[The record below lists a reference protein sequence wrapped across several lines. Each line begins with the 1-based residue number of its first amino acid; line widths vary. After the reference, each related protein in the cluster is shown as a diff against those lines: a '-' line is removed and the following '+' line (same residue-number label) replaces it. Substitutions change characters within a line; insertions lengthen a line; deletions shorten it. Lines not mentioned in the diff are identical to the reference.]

1 MVSTGG
7 VAHTGKRQLVLDVEC
22 FPNYFL
28 VMFTSADGKYKAFE
42 HYRDHPLDRVGLAR
56 MLIHPQVEIVT
67 FNGNGYDIPIISL
80 ALSGADT
87 TTLHSAT
94 VDIIERQMRPWNFY
108 REYDIPELQLN
119 HIDLIEVAPGQASL
133 KIYGGR
139 LHGKRL
145 QDLPFP
151 PGTILSPEQRKAVL
165 KYCRNDCIETFGLLK
180 DLTPQIDL
188 RRTMSVQYGVDLR
201 SKSDAQIAEAV
212 LKSEVER
219 ITGERITKKAVMYT
233 SFKYVP
239 PKYVRFIT
247 PELQAVF
254 DVICAADFVVKDTG
268 HVEMPAEIEKM
279 TIKIGN
285 NTFKIGIGGLHSQES
300 CVSYY
305 ADDDVSL
312 LDRDVKSYYPNL
324 MLNMHMYPPALGPAF
339 IDVYRNILRERLEAK
354 ARGDKV
360 KDAALKITLN
370 GTFGKTS
377 NKYSV
382 LYNPEFMIRT
392 TITGQLSLLMF
403 IELLERKGIEVLSAN
418 TDGVVMKCRKDQE
431 ALLNKIVLVWE
442 QVTNLETE
450 ETRYKQLHSRDV
462 NNYIAVTLDG
472 KLKIKGVYGGA
483 RINKNP
489 QNEVCVDAVIA
500 YLKDG
505 VPLEK
510 TINDCK
516 DIRKFLTL
524 RTVKGGAVKIG
535 YELGKAI
542 RWYYAWGETGA
553 ITYSTNGNTVP
564 RTEGAKPLME
574 LPDEFPND
582 VNYDW
587 YIAEADSMLKDMGAI
602 ERPSTEKIPRRNSK
616 AWLAAVA
623 EGTIRENHKG
633 KWEWV

>member
-1 MVSTGG
+1 MVARSLT
-7 VAHTGKRQLVLDVEC
+7 QLVVDVEC

-28 VMFTSADGKYKAFE
+28 AMFTTSDGKYKAFE
-42 HYRDHPLDRVGLAR
+42 QHSGHELDRVGLAK
-56 MLIHPQVEIVT
+56 MLTHPSAELIT
-67 FNGNGYDIPIISL
+67 FNGNSYDIPIISL
-80 ALSGADT
+80 ALSGVDNI
-87 TTLHSAT
+87 TLHNAT

-108 REYDIPELQLN
+108 REYDVAELQLN

-151 PGTILSPEQRKAVL
+151 PGSIILPSHREQVR

-219 ITGERITKKAVMYT
+219 ITGERVKKNEVRYK
-233 SFKYVP
+233 SFKYHP

-247 PELQAVF
+247 DELKKVF
-254 DVICAADFVVKDTG
+254 DIICAADFVVKDTG
-268 HVEMPAEIEKM
+268 HVEMPADIEKM
-279 TIKIGN
+279 TIVIGK

-300 CVSYY
+300 SVSYY
-305 ADDDVSL
+305 ADDNVSL
-312 LDRDVKSYYPNL
+312 IDRDVRSYYPNL
-324 MLNMHMYPPALGPAF
+324 MLNMNMYPPALGPAF
-339 IDVYRNILRERLEAK
+339 IDVYRNILRERLIAK
-354 ARGDKV
+354 EQGDTV

-392 TITGQLSLLMF
+392 TITGQLSLLML
-403 IELLERKGIEVLSAN
+403 IELLEVKGIEVLSAN

-431 ALLNKIVLVWE
+431 PLLAKIIKVWE
-442 QVTNLETE
+442 SATNLETE
-450 ETRYKQLHSRDV
+450 ETRYKQIHARDV
-462 NNYIAVTLDG
+462 NNYIAVTTSG

-500 YLKDG
+500 YLKDNA
-505 VPLEK
+505 PLEK
-510 TINDCK
+510 TIRECR

-542 RWYYAWGETGA
+542 RWYYADGVTGTINYA
-553 ITYSTNGNTVP
+553 TTGNTVP

-574 LPDEFPND
+574 LPDEFPSD
-582 VNYDW
+582 VNYEW

-602 ERPSTEKIPRRNSK
+602 DRPSTEKIPRRNSK
-616 AWLAAVA
+616 AWQEALDA
-623 EGTIRENHKG
+623 GKIRENHKG